1 MAESTTNEK
10 WTVDKL
16 DDSNW
21 MTWKFQMHHLLLAK
35 ELWGYVDG
43 TEKLAEDASA
53 AVKAEFSKKSQKAF
67 STITMA
73 TSTSQLYLV
82 TLYDQPK
89 DAWDK
94 LCEHFECK
102 TLANKLYLKKQYF
115 RTEMREGTSME
126 MHLKHMKEISD
137 KLAAIGAPIAEEDQV
152 VTLLGSLPQSYSTL
166 VTALEARVEDVK
178 LSFVQQALVHEEQKL
193 SGKFGDTSTVAS
205 AGQSDLALVGQ
216 RRKDSR
222 TRKQLRCFGCGEL

>member
-1 MAESTTNEK
+1 MNNAKSWLYT
-10 WTVDKL
+10 KL
-16 DDSNW
+16 SI
-21 MTWKFQMHHLLLAK
+21 FSYAPFFMHFSHINIHGLATP
-35 ELWGYVDG
+35 L
-43 TEKLAEDASA
+43 
-53 AVKAEFSKKSQKAF
+53 
-67 STITMA
+67 
-73 TSTSQLYLV
+73 SQLYLV
-82 TLYDQPK
+82 AWYDQPK

-102 TLANKLYLKKQYF
+102 TLANKLFLKKQYF
-115 RTEMREGTSME
+115 GTEMREGTSME

-137 KLAAIGAPIAEEDQV
+137 KVAAIGAPIAEEDQV

-205 AGQSDLALVGQ
+205 AGRQI
-216 RRKDSR
+216 
-222 TRKQLRCFGCGEL
+222 

>member
-1 MAESTTNEK
+1 MNEK

-35 ELWGYVDG
+35 GLWGYVDS
-43 TEKLAEDASA
+43 TEKLAEDATA
-53 AVKAEFSKKSQKAF
+53 AVKADFSKKSQKAF
-67 STITMA
+67 STIIMA
-73 TSTSQLYLV
+73 ISTSQLYLV
-82 TLYDQPK
+82 AWYDQPK

-102 TLANKLYLKKQYF
+102 TLANKLFLKI

-137 KLAAIGAPIAEEDQV
+137 KVAAIGAPIAEEDQV
-152 VTLLGSLPQSYSTL
+152 VTLLESLPQSYSTL

-205 AGQSDLALVGQ
+205 AGRQI
-216 RRKDSR
+216 
-222 TRKQLRCFGCGEL
+222 